1 MSVSESEQ
9 NGSDIISVEGL
20 GDMLYLH
27 PYDGKIID
35 EDFAFILSDDEFD
48 LVDEEKVKFIL
59 FEFGGKF
66 YYSGLKKDRNR
77 YNEIIYKPEFN
88 DFKYIGFSTEPHIL
102 DFFYFLLDNLK

>member
-1 MSVSESEQ
+1 MTENLSNWLKENRMSVSESEQ

-48 LVDEEKVKFIL
+48 IVDEEKVNFIL

-66 YYSGLKKDRNR
+66 YYSGLKKFGNK
-77 YNEIIYKPEFN
+77 NN
-88 DFKYIGFSTEPHIL
+88 L
-102 DFFYFLLDNLK
+102 DLK